1 MLLVPPATREKYPLW
16 VVTHTE
22 RRRPRRVGPKTNVDD
37 DGNREYSIIAC
48 LHACGCE
55 IPVLTASIAA
65 HKNQAVEDHLAQC
78 VALSADER
86 PTKKRRGGFSVRALL
101 HPDNATLLEPLHAR
115 CRQEMDDLKER
126 TSALERKSLVYD
138 ACVSAVLPSIILPL
152 VQHTGEVQLRDAI
165 AKDIV
170 PPKMIQEITEQ
181 RDAMEHKMEQQRE
194 DMKQQTA
201 DIIRHSDNRWSS
213 FANVMVNKFPSLQE
227 PVNDET
233 IPQQMCIRERSIQ
246 LSSSSELE
254 AVRLENRE
262 LRTTNKGLVE
272 AQKTLNE
279 KFRVVLQ
286 DRDARVDVTTYQRLL
301 AKYDKLRTTPKHN
314 RESMESFRTVK
325 RQPIAE

>member
-1 MLLVPPATREKYPLW
+1 MPGKYDRFDVSGPILKHAKCGTRLERLYCEIRCGVCKEHFIDLPVESILTSKASKCKQHWDYECGANPNRQDKLSKRQKTVTSQELVPYPLS
-16 VVTHTE
+16 VSE
-22 RRRPRRVGPKTNVDD
+22 EC
-37 DGNREYSIIAC
+37 NRC
-48 LHACGCE
+48 CTL
-55 IPVLTASIAA
+55 
-65 HKNQAVEDHLAQC
+65 QRDVE
-78 VALSADER
+78 V
-86 PTKKRRGGFSVRALL
+86 
-101 HPDNATLLEPLHAR
+101 
-115 CRQEMDDLKER
+115 LKE
-126 TSALERKSLVYD
+126 TSARHQGYFDQMAQVLSL
-138 ACVSAVLPSIILPL
+138 
-152 VQHTGEVQLRDAI
+152 T
-165 AKDIV
+165 V
-170 PPKMIQEITEQ
+170 PCHPPMMIQEITEQ

-301 AKYDKLRTTPKHN
+301 AKYDKLRTKPKQN

>member
-1 MLLVPPATREKYPLW
+1 MPGKYDHFDVSGPILKHAKCGTRL
-16 VVTHTE
+16 E
-22 RRRPRRVGPKTNVDD
+22 RL
-37 DGNREYSIIAC
+37 Y
-48 LHACGCE
+48 CE
-55 IPVLTASIAA
+55 IRCGVCKEHFIDLPVESILTSKASKCKQHWDYECGANPNR
-65 HKNQAVEDHLAQC
+65 HDKLSKRQKTSSVSEECNRCCTLQRDVE
-78 VALSADER
+78 V
-86 PTKKRRGGFSVRALL
+86 
-101 HPDNATLLEPLHAR
+101 
-115 CRQEMDDLKER
+115 LKE
-126 TSALERKSLVYD
+126 TSARHQVYFDKMAQVLSLTVP
-138 ACVSAVLPSIILPL
+138 CHPSM
-152 VQHTGEVQLRDAI
+152 V
-165 AKDIV
+165 
-170 PPKMIQEITEQ
+170 IQEITEQ
-181 RDAMEHKMEQQRE
+181 RGAMEQKMEQQRE
-194 DMKQQTA
+194 DMKQQTV

-213 FANVMVNKFPSLQE
+213 FANVMVNKFTSLQE

-301 AKYDKLRTTPKHN
+301 AKYDKLRTKPKHN